1 MTIEVSTPPGSKIV
15 RPFEVT
21 NRLMLA
27 ITIPVMLA
35 SLTTPLLGLVD
46 TAVIGQL
53 GDPHLLGGLAI
64 GALVFDFLFSTMNFL
79 RSGTTG
85 LVAQALGR
93 HDNVEQEAIFWR
105 ALGIAVIAGSLFI
118 AATPLV
124 LQAALS
130 FMNPDKAVADAM
142 STYVSIRLLSS
153 PMALGNFVVL
163 GLLLGQGKAMQGLY
177 LQLLLNG
184 VNVVMTIWLGLVLG
198 WGVAGIAWGTVLG
211 ESAALLVGLSVVYLQ
226 FRSVPNPSRARIL
239 DMHEV
244 RRMFTVN
251 RDIMLRS
258 FLLLIAYAFFTRAG
272 TEAGAVT
279 LATNAVL
286 MNFLLIS
293 GYLIDGVTTAAE
305 QISGRAVGAH
315 YRPAFDRGVKLSFL
329 WGMILASA
337 MALFFLTFGDAIVA
351 FLIKSGDV
359 QAMASLYLPWA
370 ALAPVVG
377 LLAFHMDGVFIGA
390 TWSRDMRNMMIL
402 SLIGYFAAYFILPLY
417 LGNHGL
423 WLALHLFLGLR
434 GLSLLSILPSRA
446 RLQFAD

>member
-1 MTIEVSTPPGSKIV
+1 MNIDVSTPPGSRIV

-35 SLTTPLLGLVD
+35 SLTTPLLGLVAM
-46 TAVIGQL
+46 AVIGQL

-79 RSGTTG
+79 RAGTTA
-85 LVAQALGR
+85 LVAQAMGR
-93 HDNVEQEAIFWR
+93 HDNVEQQAVFWR
-105 ALGIAVIAGSLFI
+105 AIGIAMVAGMAFI

-124 LQAALS
+124 LQITVS
-130 FMNPDKAVADAM
+130 FMSPDKAVSDAM

-163 GLLLGQGKAMQGLY
+163 GLFLGQGKAMKGLY

-198 WGVAGIAWGTVLG
+198 WGVSGIAWGAVLG
-211 ESAALLVGLSVVYLQ
+211 ESAALVVGLSMVYWQ
-226 FRSVPNPSRARIL
+226 FRSIPNPSRSRVL
-239 DMHEV
+239 DMHEI

-251 RDIMLRS
+251 RDIMIRS
-258 FLLLIAYAFFTRAG
+258 FFLLIAYAYFTRAG
-272 TEAGAVT
+272 TQAGAVT

-286 MNFLLIS
+286 INFLLIS

-315 YRPAFDRGVKLSFL
+315 YRPAFDRGIKLSFL
-329 WGMILASA
+329 WGMILASI
-337 MALFFLTFGDAIVA
+337 MATFFFIFGDAIVA
-351 FLIKSGDV
+351 FLIKSDEV

-370 ALAPVVG
+370 AMAPVVG

-402 SLIGYFAAYFILPLY
+402 SLIGYFAAYFILPVFF
-417 LGNHGL
+417 GNHGL

-434 GLSLLSILPSRA
+434 GISLLSILPSRA

>member
-1 MTIEVSTPPGSKIV
+1 MMIDTPPVLSSKTI

-46 TAVIGQL
+46 TAVVGQL

-79 RSGTTG
+79 RAGTTG
-85 LVAQALGR
+85 LVAQAMGR
-93 HDNVEQEAIFWR
+93 HDNIEQQAVFWR
-105 ALGIAVIAGSLFI
+105 AIGIAVVAGLVFI
-118 AATPLV
+118 AATPLI
-124 LQAALS
+124 LSATIS
-130 FMNPDKAVADAM
+130 FMNPGKAIADAI

-163 GLLLGQGKAMQGLY
+163 GLLLGQGRAMQGLY
-177 LQLLLNG
+177 LQFLLNG
-184 VNVVMTIWLGLVLG
+184 INVIMTIWLGLVMG
-198 WGVAGIAWGTVLG
+198 WGVVGIAWGTVLG
-211 ESAALLVGLSVVYLQ
+211 ETAALLVGLALVYRQ
-226 FRSVPNPSRARIL
+226 FRAVPNPSRARIL
-239 DMHEV
+239 DMHEI

-258 FLLLIAYAFFTRAG
+258 FFLLIAYTYFTRAG

-293 GYLIDGVTTAAE
+293 GNLIDGVTTAAE
-305 QISGRAVGAH
+305 QIAGRAVGAH
-315 YRPAFDRGVKLSFL
+315 YRPAFDRGIRLSFL
-329 WGMILASA
+329 WGMVLASL
-337 MALFFLTFGDAIVA
+337 MALFFLIYGNAIVA
-351 FLIKSGDV
+351 VLIKSPEV
-359 QAMASLYLPWA
+359 QALAAIYLPWA
-370 ALAPVVG
+370 ALSPVVG

-390 TWSRDMRNMMIL
+390 TWSRDMRNMMVL
-402 SLIGYFAAYFILPLY
+402 SLLGYFVAYFILPKY

-423 WLALHLFLGLR
+423 WLALYLFLGLR
-434 GLSLLSILPSRA
+434 GISLLYILPSRA
-446 RLQFAD
+446 RVQFAD

>member
-1 MTIEVSTPPGSKIV
+1 MTDTPPVLNSKTI

-46 TAVIGQL
+46 TAVVGQL
-53 GDPHLLGGLAI
+53 GDPPLLGGLAI

-85 LVAQALGR
+85 LVAQAMGR
-93 HDNVEQEAIFWR
+93 HDNVEQQAVFWR
-105 ALGIAVIAGSLFI
+105 AIGIALIAGLAFI
-118 AATPLV
+118 AATPLI
-124 LQAALS
+124 LHATIS
-130 FMNPDKAVADAM
+130 FMNPDKAIADAM

-177 LQLLLNG
+177 LQFLLNG
-184 VNVVMTIWLGLVLG
+184 INVVMTIWLGLIMG
-198 WGVAGIAWGTVLG
+198 WGVEGIAWGTVLG
-211 ESAALLVGLSVVYLQ
+211 ETVALLVGLALIYRQ
-226 FRSVPNPSRARIL
+226 FRAVPNPSRARVF
-239 DMHEV
+239 DMHEI

-258 FLLLIAYAFFTRAG
+258 FLLLIAYAYFTRAG
-272 TEAGAVT
+272 SEAGAVT

-293 GYLIDGVTTAAE
+293 GYLIDGITTAAE

-315 YRPAFDRGVKLSFL
+315 YRPAFDRGIRLSFQ
-329 WGMILASA
+329 WGMVLASV
-337 MALFFLTFGDAIVA
+337 MALFFLIYGNAIVA
-351 FLIKSGDV
+351 ILIKSSEV
-359 QAMASLYLPWA
+359 QALAAIYLPWA
-370 ALAPVVG
+370 ALAPVIG

-390 TWSRDMRNMMIL
+390 TWSRDMRNMMLL
-402 SLIGYFAAYFILPLY
+402 SLLGYFVAYFVLPKY

-423 WLALHLFLGLR
+423 WLALYLFLGLR
-434 GLSLLSILPSRA
+434 GISLLYILPSRA
-446 RLQFAD
+446 RVQFAD

>member
-1 MTIEVSTPPGSKIV
+1 MSTQVSHPDGSKIV

-21 NRLMLA
+21 NRLMLS

-79 RSGTTG
+79 RAGTTG
-85 LVAQALGR
+85 LVAQAMGR
-93 HDNVEQEAIFWR
+93 HDNVEQQAVFWR
-105 ALGIAVIAGSLFI
+105 AIGIAVLVGFVFI
-118 AATPLV
+118 AVTPLV
-124 LQAALS
+124 LTATVR
-130 FMNPDKAVADAM
+130 FMNPDQAVADAM
-142 STYVSIRLLSS
+142 STYVSIRLFSS

-177 LQLLLNG
+177 LQFLLNG
-184 VNVVMTIWLGLVLG
+184 VNVVMTCWLGLVMG

-211 ESAALLVGLSVVYLQ
+211 ESVALVVGLTMVYWQ
-226 FRSVPNPSRARIL
+226 FRAVPNPSLARIL
-239 DMHEV
+239 DMPAI
-244 RRMFTVN
+244 RRMFAVN

-258 FLLLIAYAFFTRAG
+258 FFLLIAYAYFTRAG

-315 YRPAFDRGVKLSFL
+315 YRPAFDRGIKLSFL
-329 WGMILASA
+329 WGLVLASL
-337 MALFFLTFGDAIVA
+337 MALFFLIYGNAIVA
-351 FLIKSGDV
+351 VLIKSADV
-359 QAMASLYLPWA
+359 QALAALYMPWA
-370 ALAPVVG
+370 ALAPVTG

-390 TWSRDMRNMMIL
+390 TWSRDMRNMMML
-402 SLIGYFAAYFILPLY
+402 SLAGYFAAYFILPQFM
-417 LGNHGL
+417 GNHGL

-434 GLSLLSILPSRA
+434 GLSLLAILPRRA
-446 RLQFAD
+446 RLQFAS

>member
-1 MTIEVSTPPGSKIV
+1 MSTQVSNPDGSKIV

-79 RSGTTG
+79 RAGTTG
-85 LVAQALGR
+85 LVAQAMGR
-93 HDNVEQEAIFWR
+93 HDNVEQQAVFWR
-105 ALGIAVIAGSLFI
+105 AIGIAVVVGFVFI
-118 AATPLV
+118 AITPLV
-124 LQAALS
+124 LTGTIR
-130 FMNPDKAVADAM
+130 FMNPDSAVANAM
-142 STYVSIRLLSS
+142 STYVSIRLFSS

-177 LQLLLNG
+177 LQFLLNG
-184 VNVVMTIWLGLVLG
+184 VNVIMTYWLGLVQG

-211 ESAALLVGLSVVYLQ
+211 ESVALLVGLTMVYWQ
-226 FRSVPNPSRARIL
+226 FRAVPNPSLARIL
-239 DMHEV
+239 DMHAI
-244 RRMFTVN
+244 RRMFAVN

-258 FLLLIAYAFFTRAG
+258 FFLLIAYAYFTRAG

-315 YRPAFDRGVKLSFL
+315 YRPAFDRGIKLSFL
-329 WGMILASA
+329 WGLVLASL
-337 MALFFLTFGDAIVA
+337 MALFFLTYGNAIVA
-351 FLIKSGDV
+351 LLIKSADV
-359 QAMASLYLPWA
+359 QAMAALYMPWA
-370 ALAPVVG
+370 ALAPVTG

-402 SLIGYFAAYFILPLY
+402 SLLGYFAAYYVLPQFM
-417 LGNHGL
+417 GNHGL

-434 GLSLLSILPSRA
+434 GLSLLAILPRRA
-446 RLQFAD
+446 RLQFAN

>member
-1 MTIEVSTPPGSKIV
+1 MNIEVPSPSGSKIV

-46 TAVIGQL
+46 TAVIGQV

-79 RSGTTG
+79 RAGTTG
-85 LVAQALGR
+85 LVAQAMGR
-93 HDNVEQEAIFWR
+93 HDPVEQQAVFWR
-105 ALGIAVIAGSLFI
+105 ALGIAVLAGMLFM
-118 AATPLV
+118 AATPLI
-124 LQAALS
+124 LKGTIS
-130 FMNPDKAVADAM
+130 FMNPDQAVADAM

-153 PMALGNFVVL
+153 PMALANFVVL

-177 LQLLLNG
+177 LQFLLNG
-184 VNVVMTIWLGLVLG
+184 VNVAMAIWLGLIMG
-198 WGVAGIAWGTVLG
+198 WGVAGIAWGTLLG
-211 ESAALLVGLSVVYLQ
+211 ETSALIVGLTMVYMQ
-226 FRSVPNPSRARIL
+226 FRRVPNPSRARVL
-239 DMHEV
+239 DMHEI
-244 RRMFTVN
+244 RRMFAVN

-258 FLLLIAYAFFTRAG
+258 FFLLIAYAYFTRAG

-329 WGMILASA
+329 WGIILASI
-337 MALFFLTFGDAIVA
+337 MALFFLTFGDTIVA
-351 FLIKSGDV
+351 FLIKSPEV
-359 QAMASLYLPWA
+359 QAMASTYMPWA

-402 SLIGYFAAYFILPLY
+402 SLGGYFVAYSILPHY

-434 GLSLLSILPSRA
+434 GISLLWILPSRA

>member
-1 MTIEVSTPPGSKIV
+1 MMIDTPPDLYAKTV
-15 RPFEVT
+15 RPFQVT

-46 TAVIGQL
+46 TAVVGQL

-79 RSGTTG
+79 RAGTTG
-85 LVAQALGR
+85 LVAQAMGR
-93 HDNVEQEAIFWR
+93 QDHVEQQAVFWR
-105 ALGIAVIAGSLFI
+105 AISIALMVGLVFI
-118 AATPLV
+118 AAMPLIIG
-124 LQAALS
+124 ATIS
-130 FMNPDKAVADAM
+130 FMNPDKAVADAIR
-142 STYVSIRLLSS
+142 TYVSIRLFSS

-177 LQLLLNG
+177 IQFLLNG
-184 VNVVMTIWLGLVLG
+184 VNIIMTIWLGLVMG
-198 WGVAGIAWGTVLG
+198 WGVVGIAWGTVLG
-211 ESAALLVGLSVVYLQ
+211 ESVALLVGLALVYRQ
-226 FRSVPNPSRARIL
+226 FRAVPNPSRARIF
-239 DMHEV
+239 DMHEI
-244 RRMFTVN
+244 RRMFSVN

-258 FLLLIAYAFFTRAG
+258 FFLLIAYTYFTRAG

-293 GYLIDGVTTAAE
+293 GNLIDGVTTAAE

-315 YRPAFDRGVKLSFL
+315 YRPAFDRGIRLSFL
-329 WGMILASA
+329 WGMVLASL
-337 MALFFLTFGDAIVA
+337 MAVFFLIYGDAIVA
-351 FLIKSGDV
+351 MLIKSAEV
-359 QAMASLYLPWA
+359 QALAAIYLPWA

-402 SLIGYFAAYFILPLY
+402 SLMGYFIAYLILPIY
-417 LGNHGL
+417 FGNHGL

-434 GLSLLSILPSRA
+434 GISLLWILPSRA
-446 RLQFAD
+446 RVQFAN

>member
-1 MTIEVSTPPGSKIV
+1 MV

-21 NRLMLA
+21 NRLMLT

-46 TAVIGQL
+46 TAVVGQL
-53 GDPHLLGGLAI
+53 GDPYLLGGLAI

-79 RSGTTG
+79 RAGTTG
-85 LVAQALGR
+85 LVAQAMGQ
-93 HDNVEQEAIFWR
+93 HDGVEQQAVFWR
-105 ALGIAVIAGSLFI
+105 AIGIALVAGVLFI
-118 AATPLV
+118 AITPLI
-124 LQAALS
+124 LS
-130 FMNPDKAVADAM
+130 ITINFMNPDKAVADAM

-177 LQLLLNG
+177 LQFLLNG

-198 WGVAGIAWGTVLG
+198 WGVIGIAWGTVLG
-211 ESAALLVGLSVVYLQ
+211 ESAALIVGLAVIYRQ
-226 FRSVPNPSRARIL
+226 FRAVPNPSRARVF
-239 DMHEV
+239 DMHEI

-258 FLLLIAYAFFTRAG
+258 FFLLIAYAYFTRAG
-272 TEAGAVT
+272 TAAGAIT

-315 YRPAFDRGVKLSFL
+315 YRPAFDRGIKLSFL
-329 WGMILASA
+329 WGMALACV
-337 MALFFLTFGDAIVA
+337 MALFFLICGDSIVA
-351 FLIKSGDV
+351 ILIKSPDV
-359 QAMASLYLPWA
+359 QAMAAIYMPWA

-390 TWSRDMRNMMIL
+390 TWSRDMRNMMVL
-402 SLIGYFAAYFILPLY
+402 SLIGYFAAYLILPGFM
-417 LGNHGL
+417 GNHGL
-423 WLALHLFLGLR
+423 WLSLHLFLGLR
-434 GLSLLSILPSRA
+434 GFSLLYILPSRA

>member
-1 MTIEVSTPPGSKIV
+1 MNIDVPSSAGSKVV

-46 TAVIGQL
+46 TAVIGQV
-53 GDPHLLGGLAI
+53 GNPHLLGGLAI

-79 RSGTTG
+79 RAGTTG
-85 LVAQALGR
+85 LVAQAMGR
-93 HDNVEQEAIFWR
+93 HDDVEQQAVFWR
-105 ALGIAVIAGSLFI
+105 ALGIAVVAGLIFI
-118 AATPLV
+118 AATPLI
-124 LQAALS
+124 LQATVS
-130 FMNPDKAVADAM
+130 FMNPDPAVSEAM

-184 VNVVMTIWLGLVLG
+184 VNVVMTIWLGLIMG
-198 WGVAGIAWGTVLG
+198 WGVTGIAWGTVLG
-211 ESAALLVGLSVVYLQ
+211 ETSALIVGLSMIYMQ
-226 FRSVPNPSRARIL
+226 FRSIANPSRKRVL
-239 DMHEV
+239 DAHEI
-244 RRMFTVN
+244 RRMFAVN

-258 FLLLIAYAFFTRAG
+258 FFLLIAYAYFTRAG
-272 TEAGAVT
+272 TQAGAVT

-305 QISGRAVGAH
+305 QISGRAVGAN

-329 WGMILASA
+329 WGMILASV
-337 MALFFLTFGDAIVA
+337 MALFFLIFGDSIVA
-351 FLIKSGDV
+351 FLIKSEEV
-359 QAMASLYLPWA
+359 QSMAAIYMPWA
-370 ALAPVVG
+370 ALAPVTG

-402 SLIGYFAAYFILPLY
+402 SLAGYFGAYYVLPMY

-434 GLSLLSILPSRA
+434 GISLLSILPSRA
-446 RLQFAD
+446 RLQFAE